1 MHRFAVLAAAGIAVA
16 MSGMS
21 SADAAARHKHKIRA
35 VPPVAQHAPAD
46 VQPAFINRPTF
57 ANRPT
62 WAAPQQC
69 YTNDGYGRFL
79 PCDIGDGR

>member
-1 MHRFAVLAAAGIAVA
+1 MHRLALFVAAGTVIAA
-16 MSGMS
+16 ISP
-21 SADAAARHKHKIRA
+21 ADAAARHKHKVR
-35 VPPVAQHAPAD
+35 APAAQS
-46 VQPAFINRPTF
+46 VPVMQPAF

-79 PCDIGDGR
+79 PCDVGDGR

>member
-1 MHRFAVLAAAGIAVA
+1 MHRLAVLAAVGIAA

-35 VPPVAQHAPAD
+35 VPPVAQRAPAD
-46 VQPAFINRPTF
+46 VQPAF

-79 PCDIGDGR
+79 PCDVGDGR

>member
-1 MHRFAVLAAAGIAVA
+1 MHRLALFVAVVIA
-16 MSGMS
+16 GMS
-21 SADAAARHKHKIRA
+21 PAEAAARHKHKVRA
-35 VPPVAQHAPAD
+35 PGAQSVPVM
-46 VQPAFINRPTF
+46 QPAF

-79 PCDIGDGR
+79 PCDVGDGR

>member
-1 MHRFAVLAAAGIAVA
+1 MHRLALFVAAGIVIAA
-16 MSGMS
+16 MSP
-21 SADAAARHKHKIRA
+21 AEAAARHKHKVR
-35 VPPVAQHAPAD
+35 HAPLAQSAP
-46 VQPAFINRPTF
+46 VMQPAF

-79 PCDIGDGR
+79 PCDVGDGR